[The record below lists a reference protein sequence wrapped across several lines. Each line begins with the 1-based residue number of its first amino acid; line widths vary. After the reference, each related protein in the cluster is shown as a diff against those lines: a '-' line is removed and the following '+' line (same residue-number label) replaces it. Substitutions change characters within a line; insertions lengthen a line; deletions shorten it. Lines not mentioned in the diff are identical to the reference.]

1 MFGQLLREPR
11 IIFGSGFII
20 ILILLAVS
28 APIIAP
34 YDPTLMHPSDIL
46 KGPSK
51 RFLLG
56 TDLFGRDILSQII
69 FGSRVSLLI
78 SFSSICFALCVG
90 SALGMISGYFGSKYE
105 FFIMRTMDV
114 LLSFP
119 PLFLAIAAV
128 AILGPGIYQLILIIG
143 ILYVPTFARVVYS
156 YTKSIIQNTYIE
168 AARAV
173 GCSDLRIMRTCVFPN
188 IRAVLCVQFTFSVAF
203 AILIEAGMSF
213 LGLGVQPP
221 TPSWGAMVADLQS
234 YIFNQPLAVLWPAI
248 AISLTILAI
257 NLAGHSLQDIFCVK
271 Q

>member
-1 MFGQLLREPR
+1 MLGKLLREPR
-11 IIFGSGFII
+11 ITFGSGFII
-20 ILILLAVS
+20 ILISLAVF

-34 YDPTLMHPSDIL
+34 YDPTLMHPSDVL

-56 TDLFGRDILSQII
+56 TDLFGRDILSRII

-78 SFSSICFALCVG
+78 SFSSICFALCLG
-90 SALGMISGYFGSKYE
+90 SVLGMIAGYFGSKYE
-105 FFIMRTMDV
+105 FFIMRAMDI

-119 PLFLAIAAV
+119 AFFLAIAAI
-128 AILGPGIYQLILIIG
+128 AIMGPGIYQLILIIA
-143 ILYVPTFARVVYS
+143 ILFIPTFARVVYS

-168 AARAV
+168 AAKAV

-203 AILIEAGMSF
+203 AILIEAGMSY

-221 TPSWGAMVADLQS
+221 TPSWGGMVADLQS

-248 AISLTILAI
+248 AISLTILVI
-257 NLAGHSLQDIFCVK
+257 NLAGDGFQEIFSIE